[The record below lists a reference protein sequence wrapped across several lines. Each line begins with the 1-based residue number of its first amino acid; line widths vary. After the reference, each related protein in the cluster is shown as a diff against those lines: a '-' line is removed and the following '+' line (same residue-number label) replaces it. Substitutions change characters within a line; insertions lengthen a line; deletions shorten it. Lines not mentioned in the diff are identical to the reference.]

1 MCVFVLGLDYF
12 HATSS
17 SSLFVDFLYQGSH
30 LRLSFETFEAHSEA
44 QPQIF
49 VGKLPLA
56 WQRLPDQVL
65 LCLAA
70 PVDASF
76 MGSTGRTCF

>member
-1 MCVFVLGLDYF
+1 MLLHPPPCLWTFYTRGLISDF
-12 HATSS
+12 PSRLLRRIVKR
-17 SSLFVDFLYQGSH
+17 SLKSV
-30 LRLSFETFEAHSEA
+30 
-44 QPQIF
+44 

-70 PVDASF
+70 AVDASF